1 MTAAELLDL
10 LVTGGVSFRTQVL
23 AVAASVVLL
32 GVVVRLIRTGQ
43 LKPGYSIGWFAV
55 GTGMVLFSLF
65 SPLLSVF
72 ASLLGISYAPAAFL
86 LVLVAGLF
94 GMALHYSVMVSSHDK
109 KIRALAQ
116 EHALLKAEL
125 SEQQPASPEGR
136 QPSSG
141 SRIDVVREVRSKEQ
155 QYA

>member
-1 MTAAELLDL
+1 MTAAELLEL
-10 LVTGGVSFRTQVL
+10 LITGGVSFRTQVL

-32 GVVVRLIRTGQ
+32 GIVVHLIRTGQ

-94 GMALHYSVMVSSHDK
+94 GMALHYSVMVSQHDK
-109 KIRALAQ
+109 KIRELAQ

-125 SEQQPASPEGR
+125 MKEHQPT
-136 QPSSG
+136 SG
-141 SRIDVVREVRSKEQ
+141 ARLDVVKHMSDKERH
-155 QYA
+155 YA